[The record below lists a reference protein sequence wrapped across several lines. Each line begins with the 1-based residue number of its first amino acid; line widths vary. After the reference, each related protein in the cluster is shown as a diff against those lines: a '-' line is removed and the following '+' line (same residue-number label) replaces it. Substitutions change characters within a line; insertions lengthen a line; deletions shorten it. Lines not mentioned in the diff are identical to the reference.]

1 MYISSRVANAT
12 IGGAGMIGYSF
23 AFTGDF
29 QKALSAASRMIHIFE
44 RKSKVDTNPSAGLK
58 LVDDIGNISM
68 NDAVFT
74 YPTR

>member
-1 MYISSRVANAT
+1 MQVANAT
-12 IGGAGMIGYSF
+12 IGGTGMIGYSF
-23 AFTGDF
+23 AFTADF

-68 NDAVFT
+68 KDAVFA

>member
-12 IGGAGMIGYSF
+12 IDGAGMIGYSF
-23 AFTGDF
+23 AFTADF
-29 QKALSAASRMIHIFE
+29 QKALSAASRMIYIFE
-44 RKSKVDTNPSAGLK
+44 RKSKVDTNPFAGLK

-68 NDAVFT
+68 EDAVFA

>member
-1 MYISSRVANAT
+1 MYISRRVANAT

-23 AFTGDF
+23 AFTADF

-44 RKSKVDTNPSAGLK
+44 RKSKVDTNPFAGLK

-68 NDAVFT
+68 NDAVFA

>member
-1 MYISSRVANAT
+1 MANAI

-23 AFTGDF
+23 AFTADF

-68 NDAVFT
+68 SDAVFA